1 MSSVLSQ
8 VGRWCRDQLV
18 GPQLPTYD
26 RACEELGGAPWRPKP
41 EATDRWFIVETP
53 VRSRRASPPP
63 IPRSALIPPPSPSA
77 ALLPP
82 APNPDDAAFILKK
95 SLSEG
100 AKLTMLGGAA
110 AAVIVVCLSSLVGGR
125 APSTPPALIGSA
137 QPASAPVLLAAVT
150 QPIAPPASTIVTK
163 SSAPRSAI
171 ARHAAGKRHVAARH
185 RRR

>member
-8 VGRWCRDQLV
+8 VGRWCRDQIV

-53 VRSRRASPPP
+53 ARPRRASPPP
-63 IPRSALIPPPSPSA
+63 IPRSALLPPPPSA

-82 APNPDDAAFILKK
+82 APSPDDDAFVLKK
-95 SLSEG
+95 SLSES
-100 AKLTMLGGAA
+100 AKLTMLGGTA
-110 AAVIVVCLSSLVGGR
+110 AAVIVVCLLSLVGGR
-125 APSTPPALIGSA
+125 AASTPPALIGNTQA
-137 QPASAPVLLAAVT
+137 ASAPVLLAAVT
-150 QPIAPPASTIVTK
+150 QPIASPASIVAVK
-163 SSAPRSAI
+163 SSAPHATL
-171 ARHAAGKRHVAARH
+171 AHHAAAKRHVAARH